1 MTITFN
7 HFKTRV
13 VRYPLIAIGITS
25 ALLFTGMNEGLK
37 QSEWAV
43 WVQSIGATV
52 GLGIA
57 IYIPYRQRKDAI
69 QLEETRQANE
79 AQRVQMS
86 IKDELQALQ
95 KTFNGPNI
103 SHLLKIE
110 DPGIFDRHI
119 TIPIQRFPIYASLI
133 DRLTLI
139 EDDALRSDIIHAF
152 AVAKGLIS
160 YAQQNNQLLT
170 VLSDIE
176 TELHYRPD
184 AFQYERKRMHG
195 VEMIEMCRQ
204 MQGICRET
212 IRLVDALVA
221 KL

>member
-1 MTITFN
+1 M
-7 HFKTRV
+7 RV
-13 VRYPLIAIGITS
+13 FFQVAAL
-25 ALLFTGMNEGLK
+25 ALLSFASGYGISVIPWSNANT
-37 QSEWAV
+37 AA
-43 WVQSIGATV
+43 WVQAIGATV
-52 GLGIA
+52 GLGVA
-57 IYIPYRQRKDAI
+57 IFVPYRQRVDAI
-69 QLEETRQANE
+69 KLAQAQQNAE
-79 AQRVQMS
+79 ARRVQIS

-95 KTFNGPNI
+95 KTFSGPNV

-110 DPGIFDRHI
+110 DPGIFDRTI
-119 TIPIQRFPIYASLI
+119 TIPMQRFPIYASLI

-139 EDDALRSDIIHAF
+139 EADELRSEIIHTF
-152 AVAKGLIS
+152 AVANGLIA
-160 YAQQNNQLLT
+160 YAQQNNQLLA
-170 VLSDIE
+170 VLTDIE

>member
-1 MTITFN
+1 MTITLK

-13 VRYPLIAIGITS
+13 VRYPLIAFGVTS
-25 ALLFTGMNEGLK
+25 ALLLTGMNEGLK
-37 QSEWAV
+37 QAEWAV

-57 IYIPYRQRKDAI
+57 IFIPYRQRKDAVK
-69 QLEETRQANE
+69 LEETRQANE
-79 AQRVQMS
+79 ARRVQIS

-95 KTFNGPNI
+95 KTFSGPNV
-103 SHLLKIE
+103 SHLLEIA

-119 TIPIQRFPIYASLI
+119 PIPLQRFPIYASLI

-152 AVAKGLIS
+152 AVANGLLS

-170 VLSDIE
+170 VLADIE

-184 AFQYERKRMHG
+184 AFQHERKRMHQDKMI
-195 VEMIEMCRQ
+195 VMSREMQ
-204 MQGICRET
+204 SICQET